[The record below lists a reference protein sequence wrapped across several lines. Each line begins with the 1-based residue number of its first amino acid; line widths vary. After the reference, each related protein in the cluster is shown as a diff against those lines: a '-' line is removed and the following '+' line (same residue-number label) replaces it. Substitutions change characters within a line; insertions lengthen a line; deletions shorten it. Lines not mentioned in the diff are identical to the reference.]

1 MKQSLCDVLV
11 WILAVVAT
19 SCTLADNSTLK
30 AEPEQFP
37 QSAKLARDRR
47 ADAVLETARAQLRQK
62 DFAAAILALQELL
75 DGPNAFAAGGASVPS
90 FVEEANRLLRE
101 MPASA
106 REAYERQH
114 AAEANRLWQSSLKS
128 GKLDALR
135 EVVAR
140 FGATT
145 AGWSALRDLAARHV
159 DRGEWSLA
167 ASASMQLSRH
177 PHSNSTRETSWI
189 ARWVLAE
196 SRLPNHDR
204 TARELWLRF
213 RNVLEASPVP
223 AGATGKNLSE
233 WLEQQLPPASSRSP
247 TPDEWRHSLSLAPS
261 GHNVFQFAAEL
272 DGDPASWL
280 KEIVTDWERYDVPTS
295 PSAQPLVVGDLVIAR
310 FAHPAKVVAVD
321 TQRGKLAWEQSIAG
335 SLGSTASDLQRHPGI
350 RTPLVEELQRRWFG
364 DSVRGRLTSDGRRL
378 FLVRDLDD
386 LDLKPG
392 AGSRLR
398 NHLEA
403 WDLATGGRLWRIGSS
418 VNEPP
423 TGFEGLYFLG
433 PPLASDG
440 LLYVV
445 AQRELQ
451 VALWVLRASDGQLE
465 WTLPLA
471 ETDRQQFKETGWRH
485 VACPVTWASGRLIC
499 PTGAGCFVAVD
510 PITQAL
516 AWSIRFERDDIS
528 SAVGFI
534 ATDRDRPFAA
544 RWWESWREMV
554 SRQLKDARRET
565 EHLNSQ
571 LSTLDTRLL
580 LASPESRSL
589 RAVHVETGEVLWR
602 VSFDEPMFVATSDS
616 SVLVFER
623 TRVIG
628 IDPVNGSVRWQTAL
642 PVPDGPGDWIG
653 ANYVCPT
660 RGGWSLVDSATG
672 QVQRCEA
679 GFRWND
685 DLNRKNSTPENPLVL
700 STGRLVRVGSRWAV
714 LSPSRLGLFENITH
728 RQSAT
733 AERLR
738 NKPEDLASRIEA
750 SDIARQFN
758 DLESA
763 EQFLRPLLDQPN
775 TFPKAA
781 PLMRE
786 ILLRK
791 LFAQPEEHARLTEEL
806 LRLSPR
812 EMIETETRHALIEAA
827 RKSGDLVASL
837 RGVLDLL
844 GKHPD
849 EEVTGGRASSLPGL
863 EEQVERGLTVRRD
876 RWAQGVIAD
885 LMAQADEATRPKL
898 IALLDVR
905 RQQASDS
912 LDAFALQAL
921 AEQLS
926 CLSMGRE
933 LRMQLSGRTSSG
945 VGYLKTSLALRE
957 IAHGSDRVAAA
968 QAWYRLA
975 LLHDIRSE
983 PLDAADCYRE
993 LRDRFADVKLPDG
1006 HTSADWLADV
1016 MPDSL
1021 IGKALAD
1028 GPRDPWPNRLPNIT
1042 PQDEPH
1048 DDIYCYPIP
1057 IESRDSIWRRM
1068 SVSVERQGRKVRFTA
1083 VGQRGLWELTL
1094 PASNS
1099 PFRHDWSTHRGWGLG
1114 PLLVLQVGEVLYGV
1128 QPLDERGETNAK
1140 LVWTLSAGPYEE
1152 TGAHQMLPGQL
1163 GLRLDAFR
1171 HLDRYEQPVLDVVHA
1186 SPGWLCYR
1194 TRNHL
1199 IAIDPATGDRLWTR
1213 RSLPPQVSITG
1224 DGDQIVLR
1232 LLATREIE
1240 IRRSFDGK
1248 LLSKRRDESDPSNII
1263 IEQGRLRVLWDVE
1276 NATDTDSAKW
1286 LRCQDLV
1293 DGALKW
1299 QHKLSPQSVLLR
1311 VDESR
1316 LAIIEPPG
1324 SLRIF
1329 SFAEGRELA
1338 KHSVE
1343 LPKSLSTAYAF
1354 ADDLR
1359 LFVVLAGPVTEQ
1371 SWLVTQQDR
1380 GSFRKPLTNGWLH
1393 ALDRRSLSLLWTIPV
1408 KNLPFAVDQPKD
1420 SPFFVLPYKR
1430 PSDDSI
1436 DGQHSDGVLHL
1447 IDKRTGKEVFYDSG
1461 SLQNVYFAIEPDP
1474 LQERIDLLTHK
1485 RRLRFD
1491 FSGESTK

>member
-1 MKQSLCDVLV
+1 MRRGVRDLLAWMFAVIAPSL
-11 WILAVVAT
+11 T
-19 SCTLADNSTLK
+19 FADDSPTR

-62 DFAAAILALQELL
+62 DFAAAIVALQELL
-75 DGPNAFAAGGASVPS
+75 DGPNAFAGGGASVPS

-101 MPASA
+101 MPAA
-106 REAYERQH
+106 GREAYERSH
-114 AAEANRLWQSSLKS
+114 GTEANRLWQAALQS
-128 GKLDALR
+128 GRLDALR
-135 EVVAR
+135 AVVSR

-167 ASASMQLSRH
+167 ASTSMQLSWH
-177 PHSNSTRETSWI
+177 PHSNVNRESSWI

-196 SRLPNHDR
+196 SRRPNHDR
-204 TARELWLRF
+204 TAREIWLRF
-213 RNVLEASPVP
+213 RNLLEASPVP
-223 AGATGKNLSE
+223 AGATGKNLAE
-233 WLEQQLPPASSRSP
+233 WLERQLPPASGKSP
-247 TPDEWRHSLSLAPS
+247 TPDEWRTSLGLAPS

-280 KEIVTDWERYDVPTS
+280 KEIVAEWERYDVPTL
-295 PSAQPLVVGDLVIAR
+295 PSVHPMVVGDVVVAR

-321 TQRGKLAWEQSIAG
+321 VRSGKLVWEQSLTG
-335 SLGSTASDLQRHPGI
+335 SLGSTTSDLQRHPGI

-392 AGSRLR
+392 AGSRVR

-403 WDLATGGRLWRIGSS
+403 WDMATGERRWRIGSS

-471 ETDRQQFKETGWRH
+471 ETDRQQFKDPGWRH
-485 VACPVTWASGRLIC
+485 VACPVAWASGRLIC

-510 PITQAL
+510 PITRAL
-516 AWSIRFERDDIS
+516 AWSVRFERDDIS
-528 SAVGFI
+528 SAIGFL
-534 ATDRDRPFAA
+534 ATDRDRPFAS
-544 RWWESWREMV
+544 RWWESWREV
-554 SRQLKDARRET
+554 TLVESSALKVEGLPQQPSPLAPRP
-565 EHLNSQ
+565 
-571 LSTLDTRLL
+571 STLL

-589 RAVHVETGEVLWR
+589 RAVQVETGEVLWR
-602 VSFDEPMFVATSDS
+602 ARFDEPLFVATNDS
-616 SVLVFER
+616 SVMVFER
-623 TRVIG
+623 TRVTG
-628 IDPVNGSVRWQTAL
+628 IDPADGSVRWQTAL
-642 PVPDGPGDWIG
+642 LVPDGPGDWIG

-660 RGGWSLVDSATG
+660 LGGWSLIDSATG
-672 QVQRCEA
+672 QVRRSEA
-679 GFRWND
+679 GFRWNV
-685 DLNRKNSTPENPLVL
+685 DLDRNNTIPPKPLVL
-700 STGRLVRVGSRWAV
+700 NTGRLVRVGSRWAV
-714 LSPSRLGLFENITH
+714 LSPSQLGLFENITD

-738 NKPEDLASRIEA
+738 NKPEDPAARIEA
-750 SDIARQFN
+750 SEIARQFN

-763 EQFLRPLLDQPN
+763 EQFLRPELDE
-775 TFPKAA
+775 PKAA
-781 PLMRE
+781 PMMRE
-786 ILLRK
+786 LLLRR

-812 EMIETETRHALIEAA
+812 ETIEIETRHALIEAA

-837 RGVLDLL
+837 RGVLDVL
-844 GKHPD
+844 GKNPD
-849 EEVTGGRASSLPGL
+849 EEVTAGRASSLPGL

-885 LMAQADEATRPKL
+885 LLSEADEATRPKL
-898 IALLDVR
+898 IALLEER
-905 RQQASDS
+905 RQRASDS
-912 LDAFALQAL
+912 LDAFALQSF

-926 CLSMGRE
+926 CLSIGRE
-933 LRMQLSGRTSSG
+933 QRLQLSGRTSSG

-957 IAHGSDRVAAA
+957 IAHGTDRVAAA

-975 LLHDIRSE
+975 LLHDFRSE

-993 LRDRFADVKLPDG
+993 LRDRFSDVKLPGG
-1006 HTSADWLADV
+1006 HTSAEWLADV

-1021 IGKALAD
+1021 IGRALTD
-1028 GPRDPWPNRLPNIT
+1028 GPRDPWPNRLPKVT
-1042 PQDEPH
+1042 SQDEQH
-1048 DDIYCYPIP
+1048 DDVHCHPIP
-1057 IESRDSIWRRM
+1057 VERGDAFWRRM
-1068 SVSVERQGRKVRFTA
+1068 SVSVERQGKKVRFTGG
-1083 VGQRGLWELTL
+1083 GQRGLWELPL

-1114 PLLVLQVGEVLYGV
+1114 PLLVLQVGEVLYGI

-1140 LVWTLSAGPYEE
+1140 LLWTISAGPYEE

-1186 SPGWLCYR
+1186 SPGLLGYR
-1194 TRNHL
+1194 TRNRL
-1199 IAIDPATGDRLWTR
+1199 IAIDPANGERLWTR
-1213 RSLPPQVSITG
+1213 HHLPPLVSVTG
-1224 DGDQIVLR
+1224 DGERIVLR
-1232 LLATREIE
+1232 LVATREIE
-1240 IRRSFDGK
+1240 VRRGFDGK
-1248 LLSKRRDESDPSNII
+1248 LLSRRNEESDPNAIV
-1263 IEQGRLRVLWDVE
+1263 IEQGRLRLSSHSGKSDE
-1276 NATDTDSAKW
+1276 AASATT
-1286 LRCQDLV
+1286 LLCQDSV
-1293 DGALKW
+1293 TGETVW
-1299 QHKLSPQSVLLR
+1299 QREHPAGSVVLR

-1316 LAIIEPPG
+1316 FGVVEPAGRLRFLSLAD
-1324 SLRIF
+1324 
-1329 SFAEGRELA
+1329 GREL
-1338 KHSVE
+1338 SNQDVS
-1343 LPKSLSTAYAF
+1343 LPKTLSTAHVF
-1354 ADDLR
+1354 GDDQR
-1359 LFVVLAGPVTEQ
+1359 LFVILSGPVTEV
-1371 SWLVTQQDR
+1371 SWLNTQQDR
-1380 GSFRKPLTNGWLH
+1380 GNYRRPLLNGWLH
-1393 ALDRRSLSLLWTIPV
+1393 AFDRRSLKPLWTIPT
-1408 KNLPFAVDQPKD
+1408 KNLPFAVDQPND

-1430 PSDDSI
+1430 PSDDSA

-1447 IDKRTGKEVFYDSG
+1447 IDKRTGQEVLFDAG
-1461 SLQNVYFAIEPDP
+1461 SLLNVYFALEPDP
-1474 LQERIDLLTHK
+1474 LQQRVDVLMQK
-1485 RRLRFD
+1485 RRLRLD
-1491 FSGESTK
+1491 YRVE